1 MQAIPVKERLEEA
14 VRLLDEISV
23 FGESITQDMA
33 EVRGG
38 DIEIAAVSM
47 RQHVNE
53 INQFLDEEA
62 YQEMQGVK
70 T

>member
-23 FGESITQDMA
+23 FGESITQDMV

-62 YQEMQGVK
+62 HQEMQGVDS
-70 T
+70 